1 MKFVSLITLFFIVF
15 SLSAQKQKTLYFDQN
30 WLPSQ
35 TASRQFYFCECT
47 IAENDWLQGAFN
59 CYALKNEELVK
70 QYNFL
75 DNKLDGE
82 VFEYFLNGNVKLQA
96 TYSKGLPVGD
106 WKEWNISGELI
117 THKTFD
123 DSNRILKDY
132 FSENTFDYKMP
143 MGINQKKEEAPI
155 YTSECMLKKQENE
168 KYRCSDEALLKYYL
182 NPPLP
187 PNYLPKGTVLK
198 TILKYELSY
207 EAMVIGYEIITTSGD
222 DFLDELAGIHV
233 LNMVPFEAA
242 KKYGTPVN
250 FWLEAEIT
258 FRF

>member
-1 MKFVSLITLFFIVF
+1 MKLFSLVTSILLSISLFGQQKKTLF
-15 SLSAQKQKTLYFDQN
+15 FDQN
-30 WLPSQ
+30 WLPAQ
-35 TASRQFYFCECT
+35 TASHQFYFCDSYVD
-47 IAENDWLQGAFN
+47 ENNWLQGPFY
-59 CYALKNEELVK
+59 CYVLKNEELVK

-82 VFEYFLNGNVKLQA
+82 VLEYFLNGNIKLQA
-96 TYSKGLPVGD
+96 TYTKGLPVGD
-106 WKEWNISGELI
+106 WKEWDIKGELLS
-117 THKTFD
+117 HKTFD

-155 YTSECMLKKQENE
+155 YTSECMLKKQEKE
-168 KYRCSDEALLKYYL
+168 KYRCSDEAMLKYYL

-187 PNYLPKGTVLK
+187 PNYLPKGTELK

-207 EAMVIGYEIITTSGD
+207 EAMIIGYEIITSSGD

-242 KKYGTPVN
+242 KAYGTPVN
-250 FWLEAEIT
+250 VWLEAEIT
-258 FRF
+258 FKF